1 MTSRAVFSRVMLN
14 RAVAIRAVFGRTP
27 RVRTGLTRLGK
38 ILAPPLLRRFL
49 RQSEAG
55 TTIEFALLAAPFV
68 AGMLAIMQTAII
80 FFAGQTLETA
90 AASSARLIFTGQ
102 AQIAGWTAAQFKSQ
116 VCNQMHGIFDCSNG
130 VYVDVET
137 YPSFSAVNTGMPVT
151 NGALNTSALG
161 YNPGGPGDIVMLRL
175 YYQYPVF
182 MNLLGFNLSNLN
194 GGYDLFAATAIFK
207 NEPYA
212 ASS

>member
-1 MTSRAVFSRVMLN
+1 MTRRAVFN
-14 RAVAIRAVFGRTP
+14 PTPFARTA
-27 RVRTGLTRLGK
+27 LTRLGK
-38 ILAPPLLRRFL
+38 AFTVRSFAAPLLRRFL
-49 RQSEAG
+49 AQNQAG

-68 AGMLAIMQTAII
+68 AGLLAIMQTAII

-90 AASSARLIFTGQ
+90 AAASARLIFTGQ
-102 AQIAGWTAAQFKSQ
+102 AQTAGWTAAQFKSQ
-116 VCNQMHGIFDCSNG
+116 VCNQIHGIFDCSNG
-130 VYVDVET
+130 VYIDVET
-137 YPSFSAVNTGMPVT
+137 YPSFSAINTAMPVS

-182 MNLLGFNLSNLN
+182 MNLLGFNLSDLK
-194 GGYDLFAATAIFK
+194 GGYNLFAATAVFK

>member
-1 MTSRAVFSRVMLN
+1 MTKRAVSGRAVFSRAMSGRN
-14 RAVAIRAVFGRTP
+14 IFIRA
-27 RVRTGLTRLGK
+27 GLTQLGK
-38 ILAPPLLRRFL
+38 GFSTRTFAPPLLRRFL
-49 RQSEAG
+49 TQSEAG

-68 AGMLAIMQTAII
+68 AGLLAIMQTAII

-90 AASSARLIFTGQ
+90 AAASARLIFTGQ
-102 AQIAGWTAAQFKSQ
+102 AQLAGWDAAQFKTQ
-116 VCNQMHGIFDCSNG
+116 VCNQIQGIFNCGNG

-137 YPSFSAVNTGMPVT
+137 YPSFSAVNTGMPVS

-175 YYQYPVF
+175 YYQYPVY

-194 GGYDLFAATAIFK
+194 GGYDLFAATAVFK

>member
-1 MTSRAVFSRVMLN
+1 MTRRAVFNPTL
-14 RAVAIRAVFGRTP
+14 F
-27 RVRTGLTRLGK
+27 VRSALQRLGK
-38 ILAPPLLRRFL
+38 AFTAHSLATPLLRRFL
-49 RQSEAG
+49 TQNEAG

-68 AGMLAIMQTAII
+68 AGLLAIMQTAII

-90 AASSARLIFTGQ
+90 AAASARLIFTGQ
-102 AQIAGWTAAQFKSQ
+102 AQTAGWTAAQFKSQ
-116 VCNQMHGIFDCSNG
+116 VCNRIQGIFNCSNG

-137 YPSFSAVNTGMPVT
+137 YPSFSAINTGMPVS

-182 MNLLGFNLSNLN
+182 MNLLGFNLSDLN
-194 GGYDLFAATAIFK
+194 GGYNLFAATAVFK